1 MSPYVESP
9 VPLQY
14 KTSRVAHSASY
25 ATFDMNA
32 MSLHCNKRLDVLSG
46 SGTKLSA

>member
-14 KTSRVAHSASY
+14 KTSRVAHSAK
-25 ATFDMNA
+25 FDMNA